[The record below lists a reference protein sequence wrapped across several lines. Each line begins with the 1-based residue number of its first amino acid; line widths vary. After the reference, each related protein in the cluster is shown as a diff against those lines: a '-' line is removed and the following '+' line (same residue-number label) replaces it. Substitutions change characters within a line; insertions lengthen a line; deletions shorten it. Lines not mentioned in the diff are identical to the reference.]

1 MRKLKKSL
9 SKRITGFP
17 LILGFIAVLLIPS
30 SASASISN
38 GTFESETGSSVTGW
52 TALNSRIDLGVT
64 SIAGC
69 TTVDTSDYTTL
80 RDWDSRYAS
89 RHPSARPP
97 SSDPS
102 VNNDSLTLNFNS
114 GPTFGTEAV
123 NVSAGDFARS
133 GNVLRLQSNMNT
145 STIGGYV
152 VHGPAV
158 YSDTFTA
165 STIDDLTIDWA
176 ADDNGDDYHVLGYL
190 LNTATCAQTEV
201 IDSTGESS
209 AWQSQSVAIPSNGT
223 YRFVFISGTFDK
235 TFGRLAGGTLYLDNI
250 LLTVNQERAAEAA
263 AAAGGFTPKPALPE
277 MESYQ
282 IGADETGNPQL
293 RIEGKRLWCVDSMT
307 IDGLEVPIE
316 TGYSTP
322 WYEYLNADITGISPG
337 QKTLVAQSCYGEI
350 TYENWVTITPV
361 VAPKSTW
368 FKAQSFGLDES
379 MRMKIAEFN
388 SSLGDGYN
396 KVRCIVNSSNGK
408 DLNEAFAKQICAFA
422 QSNDLSHAEVVL
434 QERTTF
440 SGRGYWVNIWAS
452 GGYN

>member
-1 MRKLKKSL
+1 MVVHKRKKNFA
-9 SKRITGFP
+9 KRITGFP
-17 LILGFIAVLLIPS
+17 LILGLFAVLLIPS

-38 GTFESETGSSVTGW
+38 GTFESETGSSITGW
-52 TALNSRIDLGVT
+52 TAIDSRIDLGVD

-69 TTVDTSDYTTL
+69 QTDDTTDYTAL
-80 RDWDSRYAS
+80 RDWVSEYNVS
-89 RHPSARPP
+89 PYKGQIN
-97 SSDPS
+97 SDPA
-102 VNNDSLTLNFNS
+102 VNNDSLTLTFSS
-114 GPTFGTEAV
+114 GPTYDTEVVSGVTGTY
-123 NVSAGDFARS
+123 ARS
-133 GNVLRLQSNMNT
+133 GNVLKMQSRMT
-145 STIGGYV
+145 ATPGGFV

-158 YSDTFTA
+158 YSAPFSA
-165 STIDDLTIDWA
+165 KTIDDLTIAWA
-176 ADDNGDDYHVLGYL
+176 AADNGDDYAVLAYL

-201 IDSTGESS
+201 IDSTGASS
-209 AWQSQSVAIPSNGT
+209 LWQSQTVAIPSDGT
-223 YRFVFISGTFDK
+223 YRFVFVSGTYDQ
-235 TFGRLAGGTLYLDNI
+235 THGTVAGGTMYLDDI
-250 LLTVNQERAAEAA
+250 LLTVNQARAAEAA
-263 AAAGGFTPKPALPE
+263 AAASGFSPKPALPE

-282 IGADETGNPQL
+282 IGLAEEGNPQL

-307 IDGLEVPIE
+307 IDGVEVPIE

-322 WYEYLNADITGISPG
+322 WYEYLNADITAISPG

-368 FKAQSFGLDES
+368 FKAQSFGLNET
-379 MRMKIAEFN
+379 MRQKIAAFN
-388 SSLGDGYN
+388 SSLGDGYS
-396 KVRCIVNSSNGK
+396 KVRCIVNSSNGTE
-408 DLNEAFAKQICAFA
+408 LNEAFAKQICAFA

>member
-80 RDWDSRYAS
+80 RDWDSGYAAKA
-89 RHPSARPP
+89 PSARPP

-209 AWQSQSVAIPSNGT
+209 AWQSQSVAIPSNGI
-223 YRFVFISGTFDK
+223 YRFVFVSGTFDK

-307 IDGLEVPIE
+307 IDGVEVPIE